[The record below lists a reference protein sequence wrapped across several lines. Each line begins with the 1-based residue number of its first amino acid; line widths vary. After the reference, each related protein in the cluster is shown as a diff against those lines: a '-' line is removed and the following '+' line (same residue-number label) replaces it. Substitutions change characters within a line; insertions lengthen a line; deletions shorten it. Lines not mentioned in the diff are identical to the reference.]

1 MVQRQTKAM
10 TQQTRKE
17 RRQDTTPFTAAVFC
31 LALFAPLPLHA
42 APLPADN
49 PLARQFAYCAGR
61 LSAEAQH
68 HDDREIFALKQA
80 MQALLDALIPP
91 EATPAYEDLRIAGHV
106 AQSTL
111 LSVSRF
117 SFDEEEATRA
127 KALAEE
133 KMRQCRGMLLGG

>member
-1 MVQRQTKAM
+1 M

-17 RRQDTTPFTAAVFC
+17 RRKDTARFTAAVFC
-31 LALFAPLPLHA
+31 LALCAPLPLHA

-49 PLARQFAYCAGR
+49 PLTRQFAYCAGR
-61 LSAEAQH
+61 LSAGAQH

-80 MQALLDALIPP
+80 MQAL
-91 EATPAYEDLRIAGHV
+91 PAYEDLRIAGHV